1 MKQRSHCHRG
11 AALAETAVT
20 LSFALLTIYGAF
32 QIGLMGYFQLQLDGA
47 TFFFTHAYA
56 SGTSQASDTSKYD
69 TALAPLFPNVTT
81 ANISPTFQT
90 PPDTQVPVNY
100 TQWGTLTQRFGG
112 LSLLRPQRLQAKAT
126 YMLSGSIWSSLLSE
140 TQHNIALS
148 AGNVDA
154 RPVIGNHDDDAQG
167 AGYNTSTV
175 YNSVVDPLITDDQN
189 VPPYYFNFAF
199 MWECNSVAPDLN
211 NPWST
216 CPGDHNPNLTSLG
229 LAEFLKDDNY
239 NNATD
244 GVDQNG
250 VFELMKCHQQIY
262 AAISLVLQADPI
274 RPSGSEQLAAAW
286 DQAIGTAG
294 LNTVNTW
301 DVNNVQ
307 NKGGNQSNIG
317 RQNPLHPEHGC

>member
-1 MKQRSHCHRG
+1 MKPRAQCIRG
-11 AALAETAVT
+11 GALAETAVT

-112 LSLLRPQRLQAKAT
+112 ISLLRPQRLQAKAPYT
-126 YMLSGSIWSSLLSE
+126 LSGSIWSSLLSE

-199 MWECNSVAPDLN
+199 MWECSSTSNDVNA
-211 NPWST
+211 PWST
-216 CPGDHNPNLTSLG
+216 CANRNLTSLG

-244 GVDQNG
+244 GIDQNG
-250 VFELMKCHQQIY
+250 VFYLMKCHQQYY
-262 AAISLVLQADPI
+262 AAISLVLALDTI
-274 RPSGSEQLAAAW
+274 RPTGSQAAADVW
-286 DQAIGTAG
+286 DKAINAAG
-294 LNTVNTW
+294 LDTINKW
-301 DVNNVQ
+301 DVNDVEDL
-307 NKGGNQSNIG
+307 GGNQSNLG
-317 RQNPLHPEHGC
+317 RQNPLDPDKGC

>member
-1 MKQRSHCHRG
+1 MSPRAQCIRG

-69 TALAPLFPNVTT
+69 SALAPLFPNVTT
-81 ANISPTFQT
+81 ANITPTFQV

-100 TQWGTLTQRFGG
+100 TQWGTLTQRYGG
-112 LSLLRPQRLQAKAT
+112 ISLLRPQRLQAKAT
-126 YMLSGSIWSSLLSE
+126 YTLSGSIWSSLLSE

-175 YNSVVDPLITDDQN
+175 YNSVIDPLISDDQN

-199 MWECNSVAPDLN
+199 MWECNSTSNDVNA
-211 NPWST
+211 PWST
-216 CPGDHNPNLTSLG
+216 CSNPNLTSLG

-244 GVDQNG
+244 GIDQGG
-250 VFELMKCHQQIY
+250 VFYLMKCHQQYY
-262 AAISLVLQADPI
+262 AAISLVLALDTI
-274 RPSGSEQLAAAW
+274 RPTGSKAAADVW
-286 DQAIGTAG
+286 DNAIDQAG
-294 LNTVNTW
+294 LNTIDKW
-301 DVNNVQ
+301 DVNDVEDL
-307 NKGGNQSNIG
+307 GGNQSNIG
-317 RQNPLHPEHGC
+317 RQNPLDPDKGC